1 MSSQPSLASAWA
13 RAWRVPA
20 TGLCFA
26 CFGLGGLLMGVLAF
40 PLLNLVV
47 RDRVRRVRWS
57 RALVGASFRG
67 FVALMTLLGLVR
79 VRWIGAERLQR
90 RGLLVLAN
98 HPTLIDVVALIA
110 RTPNADCIVR
120 AGLHD
125 NLFTSGPVR
134 ACNYL
139 RNDSGS
145 AVLEGFR
152 GSLDSGSNLVIFP
165 EGTRSQPGRAMHLQR
180 GPIGA
185 AHGRG
190 HHTGAHSLRAAGL
203 EQRLAVVENPRLSF
217 ATEPGGG
224 RGHRDDTLSRG
235 CSRRIPARRK
245 AAHGILEK
253 LFFGGEGRWNRAWNL
268 KSRPCSSTP

>member
-1 MSSQPSLASAWA
+1 
-13 RAWRVPA
+13 VPA

-67 FVALMTLLGLVR
+67 FVGLMTLLGLVR

-125 NLFTSGPVR
+125 NPFTSGPVR

-152 GSLDSGSNLVIFP
+152 RSLDSGSNLVIFP

-180 GPIGA
+180 GAAQLALRTGVAITPVRIRCEPLGLSKGWPWWKTHGCPLQLSLEVGEDIA
-185 AHGRG
+185 MTPFLEGAHGEFPLAARRL
-190 HHTGAHSLRAAGL
+190 TGYLKNYFSEGKGDG
-203 EQRLAVVENPRLSF
+203 
-217 ATEPGGG
+217 TEPG
-224 RGHRDDTLSRG
+224 T
-235 CSRRIPARRK
+235 
-245 AAHGILEK
+245 
-253 LFFGGEGRWNRAWNL
+253 
-268 KSRPCSSTP
+268 